1 MKKFSII
8 ICLLIAFSV
17 SGFSQTHFQVVYS
30 GNPYLAMNMYVTE
43 ATIDGITV
51 SVGDE
56 IGIFDGEYC
65 VGAGIVTGAID
76 PYLALVASTDDPG
89 TTEVDG
95 FTPGHAITY
104 RLWDSSEALEVTN
117 VTPTYTLGDGTF
129 SSQGTAMVDL
139 AGLTNQSPVVVKPI
153 FDIIIDEDAPE
164 FELANLDTVFD
175 DLDVDDTL
183 TYSAT
188 IGDLNIF
195 YNIVGDSVIKISLSQ
210 DWNGSDTLWITATD
224 LAGDTAIDTIEI
236 TVNPV
241 NDSPIVD
248 NPVLD
253 VILNEDGPDTVI
265 VDLDDVFYDVDGDNL
280 VFSGESDTS
289 DVTVV
294 IDSDNN
300 ATISLTANWN
310 GEARLVF
317 SAVDAE
323 YTVHDT
329 VSVIVNS
336 INDPP
341 FVVNPIADVT
351 LNEDHPDTVIA
362 DLDNVFDDVEGD
374 SLVYS
379 CNVSD
384 ENVTIVIDALASATL
399 SLAKDWYGS
408 AIAIFSASDDEYF
421 INDTVLIVVNSVN
434 DDPTTPIIVVPENG
448 SELLPDG
455 YLVWTLSSDIDFND
469 ILSYHIQLDDSSNFN
484 SPEVNESDVGLNG
497 ILKVIN
503 NQWKTMNPKSAD
515 SAFVIQLNDFTDFGN
530 LVDNAIYYW
539 RVQSLD
545 NNSGSSE
552 WTDGSNNFFFNKVN
566 NSPNAVVAGFTPADS
581 VVVSDLSPTV
591 GWQAAGDPDH
601 SDNATNLAY
610 NFQLSG
616 SLDFASLLVELKT
629 DPGVTYVELENLDDE
644 KIYFYQVQTIDDE
657 DLVSPW
663 STVQTFITN
672 VKLDPPSDF
681 ALLEPKDGNSISSNE
696 VTFSWAK
703 SYDPDLGD
711 YVNYVIYISQ
721 DSEFGTFDK
730 IETGSDTM
738 ITVTN
743 LDNGIHYWK
752 VVAYDTDSLLTWG
765 SNSDNDPWEIQ
776 INTSGL
782 SENNALPSDFH
793 LYTNYP
799 NPFNPATTFKY
810 ELPKE
815 SKVVLSV
822 FDMSGRLVETLVNQT
837 QSAGYYS
844 VQWDATYYSTGVYF
858 YQIKANDFKQVKKC
872 LLIK

>member
-1 MKKFSII
+1 M
-8 ICLLIAFSV
+8 CLLIAFSV

-30 GNPYLAMNMYVTE
+30 GNPYLAMNIYITE
-43 ATIDGITV
+43 ATIDGINL
-51 SVGDE
+51 SAGDE

-65 VGAGIVTGAID
+65 VGAGVLTGEISG
-76 PYLALVASTDDPG
+76 YLALVASTDDPN
-89 TTEVDG
+89 TTEIDG
-95 FTPGHAITY
+95 FTVGNGISY
-104 RLWDSSEALEVTN
+104 KLWDTSEEIETDN
-117 VTPTYTLGDGTF
+117 VTPAYTSGDGTF
-129 SSQGTAMVDL
+129 SSQGMATL
-139 AGLTNQSPVVVKPI
+139 TLSGLTNQAPGVAKPI
-153 FDIIIDEDAPE
+153 SDQTIDEDTPE
-164 FELANLDTVFD
+164 FELAKLDTVFY

-188 IGDLNIF
+188 VGDLNIF
-195 YNIVGDSVIKISLSQ
+195 YNIVGDSVIKISLAQ

-224 LAGDTAIDTIEI
+224 LAGKTAIDTIEI

-253 VILNEDGPDTVI
+253 VILNEDDPDTTI
-265 VDLDDVFYDVDGDNL
+265 ADLDDVFYDVDGDTL

-294 IDSDNN
+294 IDITNN
-300 ATISLTANWN
+300 ITISLTPDWN
-310 GEARLVF
+310 GEAQLVF
-317 SAVDAE
+317 SAFDTE
-323 YTVHDT
+323 YTVYDT

-336 INDPP
+336 VNDPP
-341 FVVNPIADVT
+341 FVANPIADVT

-362 DLDNVFDDVEGD
+362 DLDNVFDDVESV

-379 CNVSD
+379 CIVSD
-384 ENVTIVIDALASATL
+384 ENISIVIDALASATL
-399 SLAKDWYGS
+399 SLDKDWYGS
-408 AIAIFSASDDEYF
+408 ATAIFTASDSEYF
-421 INDTVLIVVNSVN
+421 INDTVLIVVNAVN
-434 DDPTTPIIVVPENG
+434 DDPTTPIILLPENG

-455 YLVWTLSSDIDFND
+455 YLVWTLSSDIDFDD

-484 SPEVNESDVGLNG
+484 SPEVNESDVGLNT
-497 ILKVIN
+497 ILKIIN
-503 NQWKTMNPKSAD
+503 NQWKTMNPKTAD

-545 NNSGSSE
+545 NNNGSSE

-566 NSPNAVVAGFTPADS
+566 NPPNAVVSGFTPADS

-591 GWQAAGDPDH
+591 GWQAAEDPDH

-610 NFQLSG
+610 KFQLSG
-616 SLDFASLLVELKT
+616 SLDFTSILVELEIN
-629 DPGVTYVELENLDDE
+629 PGVTFVKLNDLEDE
-644 KIYFYQVQTIDDE
+644 HIYFYQVQTIDDE
-657 DLVSPW
+657 DLVSAW
-663 STVQTFITN
+663 SAVQAFITN

-681 ALLEPKDGNSISSNE
+681 ALLEPKDGSSISSNE

-711 YVNYVIYISQ
+711 YVNYAVYISQ
-721 DSEFGTFDK
+721 DSEFGVFDK
-730 IETGSDTM
+730 IDTGSDT
-738 ITVTN
+738 ITIIAN
-743 LDNGIHYWK
+743 LDNGTYYWK
-752 VVAYDTDSLLTWG
+752 VSAYDTDSLLTWG
-765 SNSDNDPWEIQ
+765 SNTDNDPWEIQ

-799 NPFNPATTFKY
+799 NPFNPTTTFKY

-822 FDMSGRLVETLVNQT
+822 FDMNGRLVETIVNQT

-844 VQWDATYYSTGVYF
+844 VQWDATQYSSGVYIYRIQAGGF
-858 YQIKANDFKQVKKC
+858 QQVKKC
-872 LLIK
+872 VLMK